1 MITFKSWVGQARCKG
16 LPEPPAHTISVH
28 SQGSGSAASSTPS
41 ALRWLEAGDSSRAWH
56 PPHPLRSSVP
66 RRCLPHPT
74 LPHPPLACRVAWPSS
89 WRGSGSSRGRTPLVP
104 PPSGGRLTCCKAY
117 MQQIAGQSLFSSC
130 SRCAVHT
137 ERGGCPLGSMVSA
150 LLPGEPWVVPAQHAQ
165 LPTGPLPTP
174 PCPEHSTPL
183 LTMRSS
189 ACLLSHILQASW
201 SRWVEWGVE
210 VG

>member
-74 LPHPPLACRVAWPSS
+74 PPTLGMQGGLAQ
-89 WRGSGSSRGRTPLVP
+89 L
-104 PPSGGRLTCCKAY
+104 L
-117 MQQIAGQSLFSSC
+117 AGQWEFKRQNTFGAAAFRWAFNLLQSLYATD
-130 SRCAVHT
+130 R
-137 ERGGCPLGSMVSA
+137 
-150 LLPGEPWVVPAQHAQ
+150 
-165 LPTGPLPTP
+165 
-174 PCPEHSTPL
+174 
-183 LTMRSS
+183 
-189 ACLLSHILQASW
+189 W
-201 SRWVEWGVE
+201 SKLIQFLF
-210 VG
+210 